1 LAKPGNKERQRL
13 RQRDYRRALRVAAE
27 DYLGGVCAHCGFDD
41 RRALQI
47 DHVNDD
53 GWDERKRDGP
63 TWYQKMVKR
72 ILAGEGDGRYQ
83 LLCANCNW
91 IKRFEREG
99 R

>member
-1 LAKPGNKERQRL
+1 
-13 RQRDYRRALRVAAE
+13 
-27 DYLGGVCAHCGFDD
+27 
-41 RRALQI
+41 
-47 DHVNDD
+47 
-53 GWDERKRDGP
+53 
-63 TWYQKMVKR
+63 MVKR